1 MLPTNLPVGSSPG
14 SAQGLGQHVR
24 QPHRG
29 GPTAPPAYNPLLD
42 FYGLVEWACSSGD
55 KAVGAVVMGKTTGK
69 ENVNNGPRRDSWG
82 LPHLER
88 GEGMVRMWEQQ
99 SILRKPQEARV
110 IDH

>member
-1 MLPTNLPVGSSPG
+1 
-14 SAQGLGQHVR
+14 
-24 QPHRG
+24 
-29 GPTAPPAYNPLLD
+29 
-42 FYGLVEWACSSGD
+42 
-55 KAVGAVVMGKTTGK
+55 MGKTTGK